1 MSEEP
6 DSIRP
11 DEVLTPDETGV
22 QVRQLAKDAVL
33 LVPNFVKLVA
43 RLLADPRVPRRS
55 KIALG
60 MAAAYVASPIDL
72 VPEFIPVL
80 GWLDDLLIL
89 TYVLDRV
96 IERAGPE
103 LVEEHWDGPGDLL
116 GLIRDVLG
124 LARNAIPRRFRVVL
138 DRLHG

>member
-1 MSEEP
+1 MTQEP
-6 DSIRP
+6 NSIRP
-11 DEVLTPDETGV
+11 DEVLTPFGDGV

-33 LVPNFVKLVA
+33 LVPNFAKLVA

-60 MAAAYVASPIDL
+60 MAAAYVVSPIDL
-72 VPEFIPVL
+72 LPEFIPVL

-103 LVEEHWDGPGDLL
+103 LVQEHWDGPGDLL

-124 LARNAIPRRFRVVL
+124 MARNVIPRRFRVVL

>member
-1 MSEEP
+1 MTPEP
-6 DSIRP
+6 KSVRP
-11 DEVLTPDETGV
+11 DEVLTPGGNGV
-22 QVRQLAKDAVL
+22 QARRLAKDAVL
-33 LVPNFVKLVA
+33 LVPNFAKLVA

-60 MAAAYVASPIDL
+60 MAAAYVVSPIDL
-72 VPEFIPVL
+72 LPEFIPVI

-124 LARNAIPRRFRVVL
+124 LAGSVIPKRLRLVI
-138 DRLHG
+138 DRLQG

>member
-1 MSEEP
+1 MTEETS
-6 DSIRP
+6 SIRP
-11 DEVLTPDETGV
+11 DEVLMPDGDGI

-72 VPEFIPVL
+72 LPEFLPVL

-89 TYVLDRV
+89 SYVLDRV
-96 IERAGPE
+96 IQRAGPE

-116 GLIRDVLG
+116 GLIRDVFG
-124 LARNAIPRRFRVVL
+124 MAGNVIPRRLRIVI

>member
-1 MSEEP
+1 MTHEP
-6 DSIRP
+6 SSIRP
-11 DEVLTPDETGV
+11 DEVLTPDGKGV
-22 QVRQLAKDAVL
+22 QVRQIAKDAVL
-33 LVPNFVKLVA
+33 LVPNLAKLVA

-60 MAAAYVASPIDL
+60 MAAAYVVSPIDL
-72 VPEFIPVL
+72 IPEIIPVL

-89 TYVLDRV
+89 TYVIDRV

-103 LVEEHWDGPGDLL
+103 LVQEHWDGPGDLL

-124 LARNAIPRRFRVVL
+124 LASNVIPRPLRVVI

>member
-1 MSEEP
+1 MTEENN
-6 DSIRP
+6 SIRP
-11 DEVLTPDETGV
+11 DEVLTPNGSGV

-43 RLLADPRVPRRS
+43 RLLTDPRVPRRS

-72 VPEFIPVL
+72 LPEFIPVF

-96 IERAGPE
+96 IQRAGPE

-124 LARNAIPRRFRVVL
+124 LASNVIPRRLRVVI
-138 DRLHG
+138 DRLQG

>member
-1 MSEEP
+1 MTNEP
-6 DSIRP
+6 DSVQP
-11 DEVLTPDETGV
+11 DQILGPYGTGV
-22 QVRQLAKDAVL
+22 QVRQMA
-33 LVPNFVKLVA
+33 N
-43 RLLADPRVPRRS
+43 PRVPRRS

-72 VPEFIPVL
+72 LPEFIPVI

-89 TYVLDRV
+89 TYVLNRV

-103 LVEEHWDGPGDLL
+103 VVEEHWDGPGDLL
-116 GLIRDVLG
+116 GLIREVLG
-124 LARNAIPRRFRVVL
+124 LASNVIPKRIRVVF

>member
-1 MSEEP
+1 MTNEP
-6 DSIRP
+6 HSVRP
-11 DEVLTPDETGV
+11 DQVLPPLGD
-22 QVRQLAKDAVL
+22 QVSVRHLAKDAVL

-43 RLLADPRVPRRS
+43 RLLTDPRVPRRS

-60 MAAAYVASPIDL
+60 MAAAYVVSPIDL
-72 VPEFIPVL
+72 LPEFIPVF

-103 LVEEHWDGPGDLL
+103 VVGEHWDGPGDLL
-116 GLIRDVLG
+116 GLIREVLG
-124 LARNAIPRRFRVVL
+124 VSRNVIPGRLRVVI

>member
-1 MSEEP
+1 MTPEP
-6 DSIRP
+6 KSVRP
-11 DEVLTPDETGV
+11 DEVLTPGGNGV
-22 QVRQLAKDAVL
+22 QARRLAKDAVL
-33 LVPNFVKLVA
+33 LVPNFAKLVA

-60 MAAAYVASPIDL
+60 MAAAYVVSPIDL
-72 VPEFIPVL
+72 LPEFIPVI

-96 IERAGPE
+96 IERAGAE

-124 LARNAIPRRFRVVL
+124 LAGNVIPKRLRLVI
-138 DRLHG
+138 DRLQG

>member
-1 MSEEP
+1 MTPEP
-6 DSIRP
+6 KSVRP
-11 DEVLTPDETGV
+11 DEVLTPGGNGV
-22 QVRQLAKDAVL
+22 QARRLAKDAVL
-33 LVPNFVKLVA
+33 LVPNFAKLVA

-60 MAAAYVASPIDL
+60 MAAAYVVSPIDL
-72 VPEFIPVL
+72 LPEFIPVI

-124 LARNAIPRRFRVVL
+124 LAGNVIPRRLRIVI
-138 DRLHG
+138 DRLQG